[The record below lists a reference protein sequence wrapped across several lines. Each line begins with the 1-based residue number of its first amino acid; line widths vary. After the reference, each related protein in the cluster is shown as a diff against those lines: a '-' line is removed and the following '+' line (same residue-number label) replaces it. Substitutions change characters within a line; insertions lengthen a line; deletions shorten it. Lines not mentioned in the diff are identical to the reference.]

1 MDNIRIA
8 ILSAYDTVCAY
19 MDNQAPKAL
28 HYFDD
33 KLHEYLKGTA
43 NTYSLK
49 ASARHEDSVYLAEG
63 NKLAFRWRMQDY
75 YLNIMSVR
83 RDEYTV
89 EVTAY
94 SLNFELLNE
103 QKDPYTSQIASS
115 FESYLR
121 IFDPERV
128 INLGINEVSDKMISH
143 DWEGKDTMLSRLF
156 SLANVFD
163 AEIEFIPNLNP
174 DHSLSNILMNVY
186 QKHSDTAQGVGT
198 DNRGLVLRLGKEV
211 SGVTKTTDITE
222 LYTAIRPTGKDGL
235 TIASLN
241 KTEYDAD
248 GNIEFQSPSGKV
260 NIYAV
265 QARDRFPSNLTAK
278 STERYIAQVWSYDT
292 DNVNVLYGQAL
303 AELKKN
309 CIPQVKYEVKG
320 YFDTNIGDTVTIADE
335 DFNPP
340 LYLEARVTEQQR
352 SFTNP
357 KENKTTFDNF
367 KELQSEID
375 PSLLKAMNDLIAANK
390 EYACS
395 ILTDNGIIFKN
406 GEGRTTLEASIMDV
420 GKDITGRFTITWTK
434 DGVYSTTGK
443 TVIVDAA
450 SIVGKSVYR
459 FEAMDGNGA
468 LRGSAEVTVTNVNDG
483 SGKLYL
489 VESSDDIIYRSL
501 DGTPSRPYVDFSGF
515 TQLGDDPEKTPFPGR
530 FVIELTT
537 DGTTWTTGY
546 QSTTNES
553 TVRYYLLWIFGDNEG
568 NGFGMENGDALGA
581 TLTDVIQLR
590 CRFYADNASQTLI
603 GVKNVAVVSDG
614 KPTGISETDSPPE
627 NPYEGMLWR
636 YTGAPTELKALSIAK
651 AAATEIYSPG
661 TTYVFR
667 GGAWEVYRFV
677 ADNIEADTFK
687 GYMFDGAIFNND
699 FDFMDVDRHVQG
711 SSKIKDGEVKIESN
725 IEFGTAQQLLTTTL
739 KYDGVKI
746 ESSGAGLG
754 AHITEVTDRSILFKN
769 SMVSTT
775 VYDSGIHLEDLL
787 WGKKTTFVPGA
798 LILQSDTDNAS
809 LSLDTLKD
817 LTALLG
823 KFKLISCNTPSA
835 INTAQ
840 KVYSDTSLFGNYIV
854 VGWGVNH
861 QAGWYQW
868 ANGTA
873 QYLQI
878 LNDGLYVNINAD
890 VVKSKPMKVL
900 LYKFA

>member
-8 ILSAYDTVCAY
+8 ILDAYDTVCAY
-19 MDNQAPKAL
+19 LDNSAPKAL
-28 HYFDD
+28 HYHDD
-33 KLHEYLKGTA
+33 ELHEYLKGTA
-43 NTYSLK
+43 TTYTFTT
-49 ASARHEDSVYLAEG
+49 SADHEDSLYLIVG
-63 NKLAFRWRMQDY
+63 NKLAFRNNNRDY
-75 YLNIMSVR
+75 YLNIMQIV

-94 SLNFELLNE
+94 SLLFELLNE
-103 QKDPYTSQIASS
+103 QKDAYAATGAMTFSQ
-115 FESYLR
+115 YLNV
-121 IFDPERV
+121 FDYEKV
-128 INLGINEVSDKMISH
+128 VTLNINEVSNKSIKNEWTGTES
-143 DWEGKDTMLSRLF
+143 MLARLY
-156 SLANVFD
+156 SLATVFD
-163 AEIEFIPNLNP
+163 AELEFAPHLN
-174 DHSLSNILMNVY
+174 DDYSLNKNAMNVY
-186 QKHSDTAQGVGT
+186 QAHTDTIQGVGT
-198 DNRGLVLRLGKEV
+198 DRTELVLRYGKDV
-211 SGVTKTTDITE
+211 SGITKTSDITG
-222 LYTAIRPTGKDGL
+222 LYTAIRPIGRDGL
-235 TIASLN
+235 TVSSLN

-248 GNIEFQSPSGKV
+248 GNIEYTSPSGNR

-265 QARDRFPSNLTAK
+265 QARDRFPSNTTANVN
-278 STERYIAQVWSYDT
+278 ERYIAQVWSYDT

-309 CIPQVKYEVKG
+309 CVPRIKYEVDG

-340 LYLEARVTEQQR
+340 LYLEARVTEQIR

-357 KENKTTFDNF
+357 ALNKTVFDNF
-367 KELQSEID
+367 KELQSQID

-667 GGAWEVYRFV
+667 GGAWEVYKFV

-687 GYMFDGAIFNND
+687 GYSFDGAVFNND
-699 FDFMDVDRHVQG
+699 FDFVDDLGFRVHGTSQITG
-711 SSKIKDGEVKIESN
+711 GKAKIDSTRIKGTEQHTLSAVLQYNGLSIETDRGTARERYARMTNNNLEFGDYLTATTLYNNGLAIVGADGESMV
-725 IEFGTAQQLLTTTL
+725 A
-739 KYDGVKI
+739 
-746 ESSGAGLG
+746 GAGGLVLAG
-754 AHITEVTDRSILFKN
+754 TNQKSANI
-769 SMVSTT
+769 
-775 VYDSGIHLEDLL
+775 
-787 WGKKTTFVPGA
+787 
-798 LILQSDTDNAS
+798 
-809 LSLDTLKD
+809 SLDTYKQIQ
-817 LTALLG
+817 TG
-823 KFKLISCNTPSA
+823 KVADFTVNGNGYATVNVIFPAAFSDIPVVVATPTQSGATGEITVYNISKTGFSVRITNRGGVSYSYGAQWIA
-835 INTAQ
+835 I
-840 KVYSDTSLFGNYIV
+840 L
-854 VGWGVNH
+854 
-861 QAGWYQW
+861 
-868 ANGTA
+868 
-873 QYLQI
+873 
-878 LNDGLYVNINAD
+878 
-890 VVKSKPMKVL
+890 
-900 LYKFA
+900 

>member
-667 GGAWEVYRFV
+667 GGAWEVYKFV

-687 GYMFDGAIFNND
+687 GYSFDGAVFNND
-699 FDFMDVDRHVQG
+699 FDFVDDLGFRVHGTSQITGGKV
-711 SSKIKDGEVKIESN
+711 KIDSTRIKGTEQHTLSAVLQYNGLSIETDRGTARERYARMTNNNLEFGDYLTATTLYNNGLAIVGADGE
-725 IEFGTAQQLLTTTL
+725 
-739 KYDGVKI
+739 
-746 ESSGAGLG
+746 
-754 AHITEVTDRSILFKN
+754 
-769 SMVSTT
+769 SMVAGTGGLVLAGTNQKSAN
-775 VYDSGIHLEDLL
+775 I
-787 WGKKTTFVPGA
+787 
-798 LILQSDTDNAS
+798 
-809 LSLDTLKD
+809 SLDTYKQIQ
-817 LTALLG
+817 TG
-823 KFKLISCNTPSA
+823 KVVDFTVNGNANATVNVIFPAAFSDIPVVVATPTQSGATGEITVYNISKTGFSVRITNQSGVSYSYGAQWIA
-835 INTAQ
+835 I
-840 KVYSDTSLFGNYIV
+840 L
-854 VGWGVNH
+854 
-861 QAGWYQW
+861 
-868 ANGTA
+868 
-873 QYLQI
+873 
-878 LNDGLYVNINAD
+878 
-890 VVKSKPMKVL
+890 
-900 LYKFA
+900 